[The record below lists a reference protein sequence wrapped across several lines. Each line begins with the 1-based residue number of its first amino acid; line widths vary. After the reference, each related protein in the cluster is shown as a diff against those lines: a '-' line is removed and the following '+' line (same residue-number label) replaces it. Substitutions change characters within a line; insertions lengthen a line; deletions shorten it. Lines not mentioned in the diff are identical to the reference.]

1 MQNNER
7 HFNNVLIKLQR
18 RYSKD
23 ETIKAL
29 TLKLNKLEKVE
40 TEIISLK
47 KRNKDLNS
55 RLSKALRENALFRDK
70 LSVYEKT

>member
-1 MQNNER
+1 MQNHER
-7 HFNNVLIKLQR
+7 HFGKVLIKLQR
-18 RYSKD
+18 KYSKD
-23 ETIKAL
+23 ETIKSL
-29 TLKLNKLEKVE
+29 TLKLDKLEKVE

>member
-7 HFNNVLIKLQR
+7 HFSNVLIKLQR
-18 RYSKD
+18 IYSKD

-29 TLKLNKLEKVE
+29 TLKLDKLEKVE

-47 KRNKDLNS
+47 KRNKYLNS
-55 RLSKALRENALFRDK
+55 SLSKALRENALFRDK
-70 LSVYEKT
+70 LTVYEKN

>member
-7 HFNNVLIKLQR
+7 HISNVLIKLQR

-29 TLKLNKLEKVE
+29 TLKLDKLEKVE
-40 TEIISLK
+40 TEIISIK